1 MGKTNA
7 QNLIKP
13 VEYED
18 FLSQNRK
25 MASKMIKKSIT
36 FIDKF
41 HMTFRHVEKHYK
53 TNEKRGFSKATNA
66 LRKPIKTCV
75 NLMNSEPKSQ
85 KGFRN
90 DQKALRL

>member
-1 MGKTNA
+1 MEKTNA

-36 FIDKF
+36 FIDDSD
-41 HMTFRHVEKHYK
+41 MPFRHVEKPYK
-53 TNEKRGFSKATNA
+53 TNKKRGFSKVKNA
-66 LRKPIKTCV
+66 SRKT
-75 NLMNSEPKSQ
+75 L
-85 KGFRN
+85 
-90 DQKALRL
+90 